1 MSRKGELAYYLVV
14 SVIGACVVMAMT
26 LFGSSEAENLDIL
39 DRLIVGGA
47 FIGSC
52 LLGISLALRPGW
64 IGRAVG
70 RGNGSSEGHG
80 RVGTRGRRGHH
91 PDCEGFASHVITT
104 DKGTLCAGCTGLAR
118 GSVMAIVLMSVFA
131 IIPARMSPGIPGL
144 FVLFG
149 MILIVVA
156 FGEISLPMR
165 NAHLHSALN
174 SFLVI
179 GFFFVVIGVFHSTR
193 DATSALLAIVVSF
206 LWLDAR
212 IHLSNWRHAKI
223 CESCSEVCKAY

>member
-14 SVIGACVVMAMT
+14 SVIGACIVMAMT
-26 LFGSSEAENLDIL
+26 FFGSSEAENLDAS

-70 RGNGSSEGHG
+70 RGNGPSEGHG
-80 RVGTRGRRGHH
+80 RAETRGRRGHH
-91 PDCEGFASHVITT
+91 PDCEGFASHVLTT
-104 DKGTLCAGCTGLAR
+104 DKGALCAGCTGLAS
-118 GSVMAIVLMSVFA
+118 GSVMAIVLMSIFV

-144 FVLFG
+144 FVLLG
-149 MILIVVA
+149 IILIVVA
-156 FGEISLPMR
+156 FGEIALPKR
-165 NAHLHSALN
+165 NALLHAAFN
-174 SFLVI
+174 GFLVI
-179 GFFFVVIGVFHSTR
+179 GFFFVVIGVFHSTG
-193 DATSALLAIVVSF
+193 DATSGLLAIVVSF

-223 CESCSEVCKAY
+223 CENCSEVCKAY

>member
-14 SVIGACVVMAMT
+14 SVIGACIVMAMT
-26 LFGSSEAENLDIL
+26 LFVSSEAENLEIL

-70 RGNGSSEGHG
+70 RGNGPSEGHG
-80 RVGTRGRRGHH
+80 RTETRGRRGHH
-91 PDCEGFASHVITT
+91 PDCEKFADHVLTT
-104 DKGTLCAGCTGLAR
+104 DKGALCAGCTGLAS
-118 GSVMAIVLMSVFA
+118 GCVMAIVLMDIFVF
-131 IIPARMSPGIPGL
+131 IPTRISSGIPGL
-144 FVLFG
+144 FVLLG
-149 MILIVVA
+149 IILIVVA
-156 FGEISLPMR
+156 FAEIALPKR
-165 NAHLHSALN
+165 NALLHAAFN
-174 SFLVI
+174 VFLVI
-179 GFFFVVIGVFHSTR
+179 GFFLVVIGVFHSTG
-193 DATSALLAIVVSF
+193 DATSGLLAIVVSF

-223 CESCSEVCKAY
+223 CENCSEVCKAY

>member
-14 SVIGACVVMAMT
+14 SVIGAVIVMAMT
-26 LFGSSEAENLDIL
+26 FFGSSEAENLDIS

-47 FIGSC
+47 FVGSC

-70 RGNGSSEGHG
+70 RGNGPSEGHG
-80 RVGTRGRRGHH
+80 RAETRGRRGHH

-104 DKGTLCAGCTGLAR
+104 DRGSLCAGCTGLAR
-118 GSVMAIVLMSVFA
+118 GCVMAIVLMGIFTT
-131 IIPARMSPGIPGL
+131 IPAKMSPGVPGFFAL
-144 FVLFG
+144 LG
-149 MILIVVA
+149 MILIVVVY
-156 FGEISLPMR
+156 GEIALPTR
-165 NAHLHSALN
+165 NALLHMAAN
-174 SFLVI
+174 SLLVI
-179 GFFFVVIGVFHSTR
+179 GFLFVVIGVFHSTG

-206 LWLDAR
+206 LWLDTR

-223 CESCSEVCKAY
+223 CENCSEVCKAY

>member
-47 FIGSC
+47 FIGSS

-70 RGNGSSEGHG
+70 RGNGPSEGHG

-91 PDCEGFASHVITT
+91 PDCEKFADHVITA
-104 DKGTLCAGCTGLAR
+104 DKGALCAGCTGLA
-118 GSVMAIVLMSVFA
+118 GGCVVAIVLMIIFV
-131 IIPARMSPGIPGL
+131 IIPARMSPGVPSL
-144 FVLFG
+144 VVLFG
-149 MILIVVA
+149 TIIIVVA
-156 FGEISLPMR
+156 FAEIALPKR
-165 NAHLHSALN
+165 NALLHSTLN
-174 SFLVI
+174 SLLVI
-179 GFFFVVIGVFHSTR
+179 GFFFIVIGVFHSTG

-206 LWLDAR
+206 LWLDTR

-223 CESCSEVCKAY
+223 CENCSEVCKAY